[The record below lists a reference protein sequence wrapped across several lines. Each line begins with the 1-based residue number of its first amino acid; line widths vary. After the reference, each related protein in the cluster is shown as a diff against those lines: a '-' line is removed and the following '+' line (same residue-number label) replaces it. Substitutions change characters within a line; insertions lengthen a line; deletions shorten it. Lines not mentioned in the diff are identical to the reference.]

1 MLGKHCAFCGK
12 KEGLLEGIT
21 VFKRDGNSNYYC
33 SRKCRRNAELKRK
46 PRKTKWAVKT
56 REQGGVK

>member
-21 VFKRDGNSNYYC
+21 VFRKDGSSQYYC
-33 SRKCRRNAELKRK
+33 SRKCRRNAELRRK
-46 PRKTKWAVKT
+46 PRKLKWT
-56 REQGGVK
+56 RETRATNRGA